1 MMSIVQPEEDMSYYC
16 NDEEKGRRS
25 RKLTG
30 GGPDKADVSHLDPGR
45 AAAVMKIWQT
55 AQKKFTNSIAAKE
68 AKRRQEAMKRGD
80 QLSDHFEYT
89 GIVADLWRSMR
100 EVEDQ
105 PMCVNHIYPDKE
117 ILLMQIA
124 EEAN

>member
-1 MMSIVQPEEDMSYYC
+1 MTQ
-16 NDEEKGRRS
+16 
-25 RKLTG
+25 
-30 GGPDKADVSHLDPGR
+30 
-45 AAAVMKIWQT
+45 
-55 AQKKFTNSIAAKE
+55 
-68 AKRRQEAMKRGD
+68 GD
-80 QLSDHFEYT
+80 QLSDVVEYT

-105 PMCVNHIYPDKE
+105 PMCVNHTYPKKE